1 MTVQPVSRPPAPDP
15 ASPSA
20 YGARPDAAGYR
31 WAGVTTVLT
40 GALLLQ
46 FSRVVQI
53 GSASLESNWDS
64 KLAIILPALAL
75 PAALVWWTRSPV
87 VAQRLLPVVVGIA
100 LVPGVALSMVPAL
113 VGVTPDVV
121 VTVLA
126 MVSSAAIWTTSA
138 LVLICAASLARSGR
152 TLAASLACSLLVLA
166 NLLLPT
172 VFGAMV
178 ALSPPTW
185 LFSVLLL
192 LAAVALIIGGMSVI
206 RTAEAPVPSAVAVT
220 TVLGALAMVVPSVLT
235 YFLATSGGPRSA
247 VGWTAAIGAVLVVVA
262 IVGASLLGRAALLLV
277 LGAGLL
283 LGCLYGLTSS
293 VGAGLGRDWWLPL
306 LVVLVL
312 ALAAGLSMARPARE
326 IGMSATVLVVVV
338 LAATFL
344 VVEFG
349 HLDEGL
355 EIFLTVAGLIAGAV
369 AGGAI
374 IGAVVP
380 RLVRSDDLV
389 PVLLLTLALGSGLSR
404 LFSWVFIATDT
415 NRNHSLL
422 WIAGV
427 MLVSLLV
434 MALWPASR
442 PAASPDVP
450 VGTGGAGGPAA
461 GDAAR

>member
-1 MTVQPVSRPPAPDP
+1 MTVQPVSHPPAPGSALPSAFGRPDP
-15 ASPSA
+15 ATS
-20 YGARPDAAGYR
+20 R
-31 WAGVTTVLT
+31 WAGVTTVLI

-46 FSRVVQI
+46 FARVFQI
-53 GSASLESNWDS
+53 GNASVQSNWDS
-64 KLAIILPALAL
+64 RLAIIIPALAL
-75 PAALVWWTRSPV
+75 PAALVWWTRSPA

-100 LVPGVALSMVPAL
+100 LVPGAALSLLPAL

-121 VTVLA
+121 VTALV
-126 MVSSAAIWTTSA
+126 MVSSAAMWTTSA

-152 TLAASLACSLLVLA
+152 ILAASLACSVLVLA

-172 VFGAMV
+172 VFGSIV
-178 ALSPPTW
+178 ARGPATWIFAVLVLVAAVVLVIGGLSVIRSAEGP
-185 LFSVLLL
+185 V
-192 LAAVALIIGGMSVI
+192 LAAVAL
-206 RTAEAPVPSAVAVT
+206 T

-235 YFLATSGGPRSA
+235 YFLSTSGGPRPA
-247 VGWTAAIGAVLVVVA
+247 LGGTAAIGAVLVVVTIA
-262 IVGASLLGRAALLLV
+262 GALLLGRAALLLV

-312 ALAAGLSMARPARE
+312 ALAAGLSMTRPARE
-326 IGMSATVLVVVV
+326 VGMSAIALVVIV
-338 LAATFL
+338 LAATFG

-355 EIFLTVAGLIAGAV
+355 EIFLTVAGLIGGAV

-389 PVLLLTLALGSGLSR
+389 PVLLLTLALGAGASR
-404 LFSWVFIATDT
+404 LFAWVFVSTETD
-415 NRNHSLL
+415 RNHSLL
-422 WIAGV
+422 WIGGV
-427 MLVSLLV
+427 LLVSLLFT
-434 MALWPASR
+434 ALWPRSGR
-442 PAASPDVP
+442 V
-450 VGTGGAGGPAA
+450 
-461 GDAAR
+461 GDAPRPGPDAEVDPGVGVR